1 MRSETII
8 FFIVDFTIYRTIKD
22 IKKEKEKMKY
32 ENLDKYLKRQ
42 ARNLFK
48 KEKII
53 NPKIKLKDLLFTCE
67 YDNPFSLIPTL
78 YIKKKG

>member
-1 MRSETII
+1 MKTQTTKQKR
-8 FFIVDFTIYRTIKD
+8 KD
-22 IKKEKEKMKY
+22 KKMKY

-78 YIKKKG
+78 YLKKKG

>member
-1 MRSETII
+1 
-8 FFIVDFTIYRTIKD
+8 
-22 IKKEKEKMKY
+22 MKY
-32 ENLDKYLKRQ
+32 NTLDKYLKRQ
-42 ARNLFK
+42 AKILFE

-78 YIKKKG
+78 YIKK

>member
-1 MRSETII
+1 
-8 FFIVDFTIYRTIKD
+8 
-22 IKKEKEKMKY
+22 MKY

>member
-1 MRSETII
+1 
-8 FFIVDFTIYRTIKD
+8 
-22 IKKEKEKMKY
+22 MKY

-78 YIKKKG
+78 YIKKKGEIKNAN